1 MLFFGVIASEPSI
14 FHHIDLET
22 LPMDNQVE
30 SNKALKSHPVD
41 SSASDGLVVRN
52 KSGFST
58 IYRLIDLSLVTLLYY
73 SCAAYFES
81 TIDQTSL
88 ILLFVNVICFQIS
101 AEGVELYRSWRGHRT
116 PEMLRAA
123 AITWALSILG
133 TLTIGYFF
141 VQNINTPPFIVLAWF
156 ATSFVGL
163 IAWRFV
169 MRKFLFHIRKS
180 GMNSRRS
187 IVIGA
192 THLGANVA
200 LQIQQNEHLGIRFN
214 GLFDDRDASRLPHE
228 MQNSVLGNIEQA
240 IEMAKRNEVD
250 YIYIALPM
258 SAENRI
264 RSILEQCSD
273 TTANV
278 YVVPNFFMYNLL
290 NARWQTVGNV
300 QALSVYDTP
309 FQGANDILKRFEDI
323 VLSLLILMMISMPM
337 LCIAAAVK
345 LTSKGPVI
353 FKQKRYGL
361 DGKQITVYKFRSM
374 TTQDNGAVVKQAT
387 KNDAR
392 LTKIG
397 GFLRRTSLDE
407 LPQFI
412 NVLQGRMSIVGPRP
426 HAVAHN
432 EQYRKIIT
440 GYMLRHKVK
449 PGITGWA
456 QVNGLRGE
464 TETVNKMVQRVEYDL
479 DYIHRWSVWFDIKI
493 VFMTVFNGFINKNAY

>member
-1 MLFFGVIASEPSI
+1 
-14 FHHIDLET
+14 
-22 LPMDNQVE
+22 MDNKVAPNQV
-30 SNKALKSHPVD
+30 LKSHEVEPN
-41 SSASDGLVVRN
+41 ASGGLIVRN
-52 KSGFST
+52 QSGFST
-58 IYRLIDLSLVTLLYY
+58 IYRLIDLCLVTLLYY
-73 SCAAYFES
+73 ASAFYYDSPVTAGS
-81 TIDQTSL
+81 
-88 ILLFVNVICFQIS
+88 LLFLFVYVISFQFS
-101 AEGVELYRSWRGHRT
+101 GECVELYRSWRGHRT
-116 PEMLRAA
+116 NEMLRAA
-123 AITWALSILG
+123 AIAWALSMLATTAFG
-133 TLTIGYFF
+133 FF
-141 VQNINTPPFIVLAWF
+141 FFGDLKITPPGVLLWA
-156 ATSFVGL
+156 ASSFVVVL
-163 IAWRFV
+163 AWRFV
-169 MRKFLFHIRKS
+169 MRKFLFRLRRS
-180 GMNSRRS
+180 GLNSRKS

-192 THLGANVA
+192 TQLGYNMAN
-200 LQIQQNEHLGIRFN
+200 QIVSNEHLGIRFL
-214 GLFDDRDASRLPHE
+214 GLFDDRGEDRLPHE
-228 MQNSVLGNIEQA
+228 FKNQVLGNIESA
-240 IEMAKRNEVD
+240 IEMAKRNVD
-250 YIYIALPM
+250 VIHFIALPM

-264 RSILEQCSD
+264 RHILEKCSD

-278 YVVPNFFMYNLL
+278 YIIPNFFMYNLL
-290 NARWQTVGNV
+290 NARWQSIGSV

-309 FQGANDILKRFEDI
+309 FQGASDVLKRFEDI
-323 VLSLLILMMISMPM
+323 VLSILILMMLAIPM
-337 LCIAAAVK
+337 LGIAAAVK

-397 GFLRRTSLDE
+397 GFLRRSSIDE

-432 EQYRKIIT
+432 EEYRKLIT

-493 VFMTVFNGFINKNAY
+493 VFMTVFGGLANKNAY

>member
-1 MLFFGVIASEPSI
+1 
-14 FHHIDLET
+14 
-22 LPMDNQVE
+22 MDNRVE
-30 SNKALKSHPVD
+30 ANKAIKAHPVEPNTNG
-41 SSASDGLVVRN
+41 GLVVRN
-52 KSGFST
+52 QSGFST
-58 IYRLIDLSLVTLLYY
+58 IYRLIDLSLVTILYY
-73 SCAAYFES
+73 SSAAYYG
-81 TIDQTSL
+81 TQIDTTSL
-88 ILLFVNVICFQIS
+88 ILLFINVICFQIS

-123 AITWALSILG
+123 AITWMLSILG
-133 TLTIGYFF
+133 TMTMGYFF
-141 VQNINTPPFIVLAWF
+141 VQEIKTPPPAILLWF
-156 ATSFVGL
+156 ASSFVVL
-163 IAWRFV
+163 IMWRFV
-169 MRKFLFHIRKS
+169 MRKFLFRIRKS
-180 GMNSRRS
+180 GLNSRRS
-187 IVIGA
+187 IIIGA
-192 THLGANVA
+192 TQLGANVA
-200 LQIQQNEHLGIRFN
+200 LQIQQNEHLGIQFN
-214 GLFDDRDASRLPHE
+214 GLYDDREPERLPHE
-228 MQNSVLGNIEQA
+228 MQGAVLGNIEAA

-278 YVVPNFFMYNLL
+278 YVIPNFFMYNLL

-309 FQGANDILKRFEDI
+309 FQGASDVLKRLEDI
-323 VLSLLILMMISMPM
+323 VLSTLILMLISIPM
-337 LCIAAAVK
+337 LAIAAAVK

-432 EQYRKIIT
+432 EEYRKIIT

-464 TETVNKMVQRVEYDL
+464 TETTNKMVQRVEYDL
-479 DYIHRWSVWFDIKI
+479 DYIHRWSIWFDIKI

>member
-1 MLFFGVIASEPSI
+1 
-14 FHHIDLET
+14 
-22 LPMDNQVE
+22 MDNKEE
-30 SNKALKSHPVD
+30 SNKALKSHSMEP
-41 SSASDGLVVRN
+41 SGNAGLIVRN
-52 KSGFST
+52 QSGFST
-58 IYRLIDLSLVTLLYY
+58 FYRIVDLAIVTMLYY
-73 SCAAYFES
+73 ASAMYFGS
-81 TIDQTSL
+81 TIDAASL
-88 ILLFVNVICFQIS
+88 LLLFINVVCFQIS
-101 AEGVELYRSWRGHRT
+101 AEGVELYRSWRGHGT
-116 PEMLRAA
+116 QEMLRAA
-123 AITWALSILG
+123 AITWAISIFA
-133 TLTIGYFF
+133 TLTLGYFF
-141 VQNINTPPFIVLAWF
+141 VSEISISSTAILLWF
-156 ATSFVGL
+156 ASSFVML
-163 IAWRFV
+163 IVWRYV
-169 MRKFLFHIRKS
+169 MRKFLFKIRKS
-180 GMNSRRS
+180 GHNSRRS

-192 THLGANVA
+192 TQLGANVA
-200 LQIQQNEHLGIRFN
+200 LQIQNNEHLGIRFN
-214 GLFDDRDASRLPHE
+214 GIFDDRSGDRLQHE
-228 MQNSVLGNIEQA
+228 LQSTVLGKIDDA

-273 TTANV
+273 TTASV
-278 YVVPNFFMYNLL
+278 YVIPNFFMYNLL

-309 FQGANDILKRFEDI
+309 FQGASDVLKRMEDI
-323 VLSLLILMMISMPM
+323 VLSIAILILISLPM

-345 LTSKGPVI
+345 ATSKGPVI

-374 TTQDNGAVVKQAT
+374 TTQDNGPVVKQAT

-412 NVLQGRMSIVGPRP
+412 NVLQGKMSIVGPRP

-432 EQYRKIIT
+432 EEYRKIIT

-464 TETVNKMVQRVEYDL
+464 TETTNKMVQRVEYDL
-479 DYIHRWSVWFDIKI
+479 DYIHRWSIWFDMKI
-493 VFMTVFNGFINKNAY
+493 IFMTVFNGFLNKNAY